1 ECLAVSL
8 SDSDGVAGIYDALYR
23 YLFDRHRDLDLPT
36 SFLIDANGDIVK
48 LYRGR
53 IDAEQVEQDVRQIPR
68 TPPDRLAK
76 ALPFAGNSTTYEFG
90 RNNLSLG
97 SAFFQRGYLEQAES
111 SFRLALR
118 DDPSSA
124 EAHYG
129 LGSVFLKQDKIA
141 EARTSFEQA
150 VR

>member
-1 ECLAVSL
+1 TWLLVPVAAPDFPVPDSGGRVRALSSWRGKPVLLYFYASMSQHRPAWRTSSPECLAVSL

-90 RNNLSLG
+90 RNN
-97 SAFFQRGYLEQAES
+97 
-111 SFRLALR
+111 
-118 DDPSSA
+118 
-124 EAHYG
+124 
-129 LGSVFLKQDKIA
+129 
-141 EARTSFEQA
+141 
-150 VR
+150 